1 MSRPVRRTSSTAGVQ
16 LAFVLH
22 QWDWSE
28 TSLILDLFTREQG
41 RVAAVAKGAKRPY
54 SQLRPVLMPF
64 QRVQVTLGRS
74 KAEKGGDGGGGSGG
88 GEGSEIVTLRAAEYA
103 GAGRVLPPGQLI
115 AGFYL
120 NELLLKLLARDDP
133 HEAVFDA
140 YTDTLQALAEAADD
154 EAAAQ
159 AALRAFELLLLREIG
174 VLPGLELD
182 TTTQDLLQP
191 GRRYRLLPEAGLVRA
206 GRDELAALDGAQWLV
221 LEAALAARALGAL
234 RLACGTGLAALRPQL
249 RAQLHYH
256 LGSPQLRTRQM
267 MLDVRRLLDG
277 PGATP
282 VVSPLTL
289 GTATEPPALRVA
301 EPSPPNSLTSRST
314 P

>member
-1 MSRPVRRTSSTAGVQ
+1 MSRFSAQ
-16 LAFVLH
+16 HAFVLH

-28 TSLILDLFTREQG
+28 TSLILDLFTRDQG

-64 QRVQVTLGRS
+64 QRLQVMLGRS
-74 KAEKGGDGGGGSGG
+74 KAEKGGDGA

-103 GAGRVLPPGQLI
+103 GAGRVLPPGQLM

-120 NELLLKLLARDDP
+120 NELLQKLLARDDA
-133 HEAVFDA
+133 HEPVFDA
-140 YTDTLQALAEAADD
+140 YADTLQALAEAATD

-182 TTTQDLLQP
+182 TATQGLVQP

-206 GRDELAALDGAQWLV
+206 GRDELAALDGAQWLA
-221 LEAALAARALGAL
+221 LEAALAAHALGAL
-234 RLACGTGLAALRPQL
+234 RLACGTALAALRPQL

-277 PGATP
+277 PGAATP
-282 VVSPLTL
+282 LPVITN
-289 GTATEPPALRVA
+289 TATSDPPALRVA
-301 EPSPPNSLTSRST
+301 EPQVPFTSSRAT